1 MKVLNISFLNE
12 KFRSIN
18 NILKNNCFF
27 KEQYVY
33 IKLYINKKTFNLSL
47 LLRIIL
53 LIIMILKFSL
63 LYNKKNV
70 VMYFIEEK
78 QLYYPFNETC
88 SRYRRIVAEE
98 QHEIELDEESIIVL
112 DDDINIIQEEYE
124 NMNSY
129 DYLNLQLY
137 NDTTMMDSH
146 EVNMQQD
153 GDINIQQD
161 GDINMQQDGD
171 INIQDDDINIQ
182 QDGDINIQQDGDI
195 NIQYDDI
202 NIQQDGDINTEQDD
216 DIILLQEDDIDLL
229 TDEDINFLEQ
239 QHNDLLNEESANTNV
254 QNNYSFVYDNDYNKL
269 HELAE
274 EYKDTLND
282 VISRMAYDY
291 NDLTEDMNKEWSF
304 NMWNI
309 RWCKYLENMMEE
321 VNYYLNGNFSIDDK
335 KQYLELL
342 LFWCKRDYKHF
353 IDVVKKE
360 WDKKDEP
367 EHYLER

>member
-78 QLYYPFNETC
+78 QLYYPFNEIC

-137 NDTTMMDSH
+137 NDTTMMHSH

-161 GDINMQQDGD
+161 
-171 INIQDDDINIQ
+171 
-182 QDGDINIQQDGDI
+182 
-195 NIQYDDI
+195 
-202 NIQQDGDINTEQDD
+202 
-216 DIILLQEDDIDLL
+216 
-229 TDEDINFLEQ
+229 
-239 QHNDLLNEESANTNV
+239 
-254 QNNYSFVYDNDYNKL
+254 
-269 HELAE
+269 
-274 EYKDTLND
+274 
-282 VISRMAYDY
+282 
-291 NDLTEDMNKEWSF
+291 EDMNKEWSF

>member
-1 MKVLNISFLNE
+1 
-12 KFRSIN
+12 
-18 NILKNNCFF
+18 
-27 KEQYVY
+27 
-33 IKLYINKKTFNLSL
+33 
-47 LLRIIL
+47 
-53 LIIMILKFSL
+53 
-63 LYNKKNV
+63 
-70 VMYFIEEK
+70 
-78 QLYYPFNETC
+78 
-88 SRYRRIVAEE
+88 
-98 QHEIELDEESIIVL
+98 
-112 DDDINIIQEEYE
+112 
-124 NMNSY
+124 
-129 DYLNLQLY
+129 
-137 NDTTMMDSH
+137 
-146 EVNMQQD
+146 
-153 GDINIQQD
+153 
-161 GDINMQQDGD
+161 
-171 INIQDDDINIQ
+171 
-182 QDGDINIQQDGDI
+182 
-195 NIQYDDI
+195 
-202 NIQQDGDINTEQDD
+202 
-216 DIILLQEDDIDLL
+216 
-229 TDEDINFLEQ
+229 DINFLEQ

>member
-78 QLYYPFNETC
+78 QLYYPFNEIC

-137 NDTTMMDSH
+137 NDTTMMHSH

-153 GDINIQQD
+153 
-161 GDINMQQDGD
+161 
-171 INIQDDDINIQ
+171 
-182 QDGDINIQQDGDI
+182 
-195 NIQYDDI
+195 
-202 NIQQDGDINTEQDD
+202 DGDINTEQDD

>member
-137 NDTTMMDSH
+137 NDTTMMHSH

-153 GDINIQQD
+153 
-161 GDINMQQDGD
+161 
-171 INIQDDDINIQ
+171 
-182 QDGDINIQQDGDI
+182 
-195 NIQYDDI
+195 
-202 NIQQDGDINTEQDD
+202 DGDINTEQDD

>member
-137 NDTTMMDSH
+137 NDTTTMHSH

-161 GDINMQQDGD
+161 GDINMQQD
-171 INIQDDDINIQ
+171 
-182 QDGDINIQQDGDI
+182 
-195 NIQYDDI
+195 
-202 NIQQDGDINTEQDD
+202 
-216 DIILLQEDDIDLL
+216 
-229 TDEDINFLEQ
+229 EQ

-291 NDLTEDMNKEWSF
+291 NDLTENMNKEWSF